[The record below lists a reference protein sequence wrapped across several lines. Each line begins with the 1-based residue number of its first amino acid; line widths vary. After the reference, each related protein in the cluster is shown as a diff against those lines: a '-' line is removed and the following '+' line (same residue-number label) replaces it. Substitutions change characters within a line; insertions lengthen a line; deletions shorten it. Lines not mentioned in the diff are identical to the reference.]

1 MPQKKYPN
9 PKASAAPM
17 KALVVAEWKR
27 AVPDSGSPRI
37 CDSLRMLSD
46 EEIWWRPNDAS
57 NSMGNLVLHLCGNMR
72 QWIISGLGGA
82 EDIRKRDLEFLEKGP
97 IARDELIARLQT
109 TVREA
114 SKVVAALP
122 AGELSESRSIQGFRV
137 TVAEAVLHV
146 ATHVAYH
153 AGQIIYFTKMKRGTD
168 LGFTKLPS
176 LPAKRRAA
184 RA

>member
-1 MPQKKYPN
+1 
-9 PKASAAPM
+9 M
-17 KALVVAEWKR
+17 KVLVVSEWKR
-27 AVPDSGSPRI
+27 AVPDGGLPRI
-37 CDSLRMLSD
+37 CHSLRMLSD
-46 EEIWWRPNDAS
+46 QEIWWRPNDAS

-72 QWIISGLGGA
+72 QWIIAGLGGA
-82 EDIRKRDLEFLEKGP
+82 EDIRKRDLEFSEKGP
-97 IARDELIARLQT
+97 ISRDELIEKLQA

-114 SKVVAALP
+114 SKVVAGLSAMEL
-122 AGELSESRSIQGFRV
+122 GENRTIQGFRV

-168 LGFTKLPS
+168 LGFTKLPP
-176 LPAKRRAA
+176 LPAKKKAA